1 MLRGESS
8 HLNNDKAS
16 TLIRNDPS
24 SALFG
29 PRSNSMQERQEV
41 LINADIQDI
50 IPYVSIRKHVSNTQQ
65 TESELKPNE
74 DLEQDLNQN
83 LPEDEFFTANAAEE
97 QELFNYF
104 EFR

>member
-41 LINADIQDI
+41 LINADI
-50 IPYVSIRKHVSNTQQ
+50 
-65 TESELKPNE
+65 
-74 DLEQDLNQN
+74 
-83 LPEDEFFTANAAEE
+83 
-97 QELFNYF
+97 
-104 EFR
+104 